1 MKKLLIL
8 VILNIF
14 SLSLMG
20 CGSNSDS
27 NKCGSPSNPYGDGG
41 GHDAGFSRAEEKGG
55 VCEGNSSS
63 FNEGCEEYYSQLD
76 EYENCKR

>member
-14 SLSLMG
+14 SLSLMW
-20 CGSNSDS
+20 CWSNSDS
-27 NKCGSPSNPYGDGG
+27 NKCGSPSNPYGDWGW
-41 GHDAGFSRAEEKGG
+41 HDAWFSRAEEKWW
-55 VCEGNSSS
+55 VCEWNSSS
-63 FNEGCEEYYSQLD
+63 FNEWCEEYYSQLD